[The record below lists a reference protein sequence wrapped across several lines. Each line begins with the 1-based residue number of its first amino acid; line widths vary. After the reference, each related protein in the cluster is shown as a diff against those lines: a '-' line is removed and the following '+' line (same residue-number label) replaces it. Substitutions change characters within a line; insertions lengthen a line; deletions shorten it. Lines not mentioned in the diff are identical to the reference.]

1 MNEIKVY
8 HSVWKKAITIL
19 LDLLL
24 VALGVS
30 VIMSDS
36 LKGGYLVLAWFL
48 VVFFCLGA
56 LIAAYPLIKQGITK
70 EPYLTITDDSVKVA
84 ERKRLEIRYADVESF
99 VRKRAPVECVIV
111 VNYKNE
117 KATPGAILASDLTV
131 GPKELLA
138 FLNERLSAHKR

>member
-8 HSVWKKAITIL
+8 HSVWKRGITIL

-36 LKGGYLVLAWFL
+36 LKGGYLVLAWCL

-56 LIAAYPLIKQGITK
+56 LIAAYPPIKEWITK
-70 EPYLTITDDSVKVA
+70 EPYLTITDDCVQVA
-84 ERKRLEIRYADVESF
+84 ERKGLVIRYADVESF
-99 VRKRAPVECVIV
+99 VRKRALVESVIV
-111 VNYKNE
+111 VNYSNE
-117 KATPGAILASDLTV
+117 KATPGAILASDLTIR
-131 GPKELLA
+131 PKEL
-138 FLNERLSAHKR
+138 FKILNERLAAHKR